1 MPTETDFP
9 ARAKVTDVRNGLLVL
24 TPINTNYQLH
34 LASPA
39 GRPYA
44 GARDQWIDGIIRAAA
59 RKVMTVPSGGNFI
72 APIFGPPRTIQGR
85 VRHLT
90 DRLLVLQA
98 GVPVVVSLPASDSAI
113 DLAQGGI
120 RVGSLVN
127 VMALPGATFEPI
139 ARAADTAASAANTS
153 TRPSE
158 TQPV

>member
-1 MPTETDFP
+1 MPGESDFP
-9 ARAKVTDVRNGLLVL
+9 ARGKVTEVRDGVVVL

-34 LASPA
+34 LSSPA
-39 GRPYA
+39 GRPYP
-44 GARDQWIDGIIRAAA
+44 GPRDQWVDGIIRAAA
-59 RKVMTVPSGGNFI
+59 RKVMTVPSGGNFV

-90 DRLLVLQA
+90 DRYMVVQA
-98 GVPVVVSLPASDSAI
+98 GVPVVVTLPSADSAI
-113 DLAQGGI
+113 DLPEGGI

-127 VMALPGATFEPI
+127 VMAMPGATFEPL
-139 ARAADTAASAANTS
+139 ARAADTAPSAGNTS